1 MLKDSWDSIIDYT
14 KAQLSKEDFS
24 WYNVE
29 IFRKSLPTR
38 LVSKIIGQYMRAL
51 EALEEKT
58 KEPAPPDL
66 NTFKKSYKLYY
77 EIAVN
82 ECLAELGTYNTT
94 DTEKNTA
101 LAIRPIEHIGTI
113 DKVSNTTFANKLTVA
128 IQAIAVEKRGSA
140 TPVNTYVSI
149 NYDGLA
155 RAKIEGVKWLEPFD
169 REVLDAVHTL
179 FKAGNTFITVN
190 QIYRV
195 LTGKKGEEQ
204 APKALAN
211 DIWQSINKMMYTQLS
226 IDATE
231 EATAFGYSVY
241 KYDSPMIVAEK
252 VEIKLNGTLTTALKI
267 HALGLLGYA
276 EIKNQIARVPLRIR
290 DTPIK
295 KNKEIINLQGYLE
308 RAIEIRRNSRL
319 NNTILLDTVLDDLCI
334 IKKTDTQGRALNNA
348 EKLRRSKAQKN
359 ILNLLEYW
367 REPTHGEN
375 PKEHIG
381 YIKNYSIEGSRPL
394 KGFTIIF

>member
-1 MLKDSWDSIIDYT
+1 
-14 KAQLSKEDFS
+14 
-24 WYNVE
+24 
-29 IFRKSLPTR
+29 
-38 LVSKIIGQYMRAL
+38 MRAL
-51 EALEEKT
+51 EAQEEKT

-66 NTFKKSYKLYY
+66 KTFKKSYKLYY
-77 EIAVN
+77 RIAVS
-82 ECLAELGTYNTT
+82 ELLAELGTYHTR
-94 DTEKNTA
+94 DTEPDTA

-128 IQAIAVEKRGSA
+128 IQALAVEKRGSA

-149 NYDGLA
+149 NYEGLD
-155 RAKIEGVKWLEPFD
+155 RAKVEGVKWLEPFD

-179 FKAGNTFITVN
+179 FKAGNNFITVN

-204 APKALAN
+204 APKTLAS
-211 DIWQSINKMMYTQLS
+211 DIRKSVNKMMYTQLS

-231 EATAFGYSVY
+231 EATAFGYAIY

-252 VEIKLNGTLTTALKI
+252 VEIKLNGALTTALKV

-276 EIKNQIARVPLRIR
+276 EIKNQIARVPLGIR

-308 RAIEIRRNSRL
+308 RAIEIRRNSNL
-319 NNTILLDTVLDDLCI
+319 NNTILLDTVLDELGI
-334 IKKTDTQGRALNNA
+334 ISKIDTQGRALNNA

-359 ILNLLEYW
+359 IINLLEYW
-367 REPTHGEN
+367 REPAQGEN
-375 PKEHIG
+375 PEEHIG
-381 YIKNYSIEGSRPL
+381 YIKDYSIEGNRPVR
-394 KGFTIIF
+394 GFTIIF

>member
-1 MLKDSWDSIIDYT
+1 M
-14 KAQLSKEDFS
+14 
-24 WYNVE
+24 
-29 IFRKSLPTR
+29 
-38 LVSKIIGQYMRAL
+38 
-51 EALEEKT
+51 
-58 KEPAPPDL
+58 
-66 NTFKKSYKLYY
+66 
-77 EIAVN
+77 N

-149 NYDGLA
+149 NYDGLD

-179 FKAGNTFITVN
+179 FKAGNNFITVN

-195 LTGKKGEEQ
+195 LTGKRREEQ

-211 DIWQSINKMMYTQLS
+211 DIRQSVNKMMYTQLS

-276 EIKNQIARVPLRIR
+276 EIKNQIARVHLRIR

-308 RAIEIRRNSRL
+308 RAIEIRRNSKL
-319 NNTILLDTVLDDLCI
+319 NNTILLDTVLDDLGI
-334 IKKTDTQGRALNNA
+334 ILKEDTEGRALNNA

-381 YIKNYSIEGSRPL
+381 YIKAYSIEGSRPL